1 MEFVRSYSL
10 LPKLLRAPPFPSPG
24 QLTHEVVVPGALCWD
39 HEEAEEAVGQ
49 EHLHPLV
56 VGGEVTLGVVALVR
70 VLPAPLVP
78 TGGQFVGCQ
87 RAGARGETGKEKT

>member
-1 MEFVRSYSL
+1 MGKELFPPPQTPHTASFPLSL
-10 LPKLLRAPPFPSPG
+10 PG

-49 EHLHPLV
+49 EHLHPLI
-56 VGGEVTLGVVALVR
+56 VGGEVTLGIVPFVR

-78 TGGQFVGCQ
+78 ARGQFVGCQ
-87 RAGARGETGKEKT
+87 RAGARGETEKEKT